1 MGTDSRRAGA
11 VAGWVL
17 FAGSLIFIVGI
28 LDVIQSLVALF
39 KQEVYVV
46 GESGLIL
53 TTNYTTW
60 GWMLLI
66 WGIVMVLAALSLF
79 AGGGFGRWF
88 AIIVVAVNM
97 IGQFAWFPAYPLWS
111 LVVIGLSVAV
121 LWALTAGWRDL
132 ME

>member
-1 MGTDSRRAGA
+1 MGTDARNPVA

-17 FAGSLIFIVGI
+17 FAGAMIFIVGV
-28 LDVIQSLVALF
+28 LDVIQGLVALF
-39 KQEVYVV
+39 KEEVYVV
-46 GESGLIL
+46 GASGLIL
-53 TTNYTTW
+53 STDYTTW

-111 LVVIGLSVAV
+111 LVVIGLSAAV
-121 LWALTAGWRDL
+121 LWALTAGWSSL
-132 ME
+132 KE

>member
-1 MGTDSRRAGA
+1 MGTDTRRAGA

-17 FAGSLIFIVGI
+17 FAGALIFIVGV
-28 LDVIQSLVALF
+28 LDIIQGLVAIF
-39 KQEVYVV
+39 KQEVYAV

-53 TTNYTTW
+53 TTNYSTW

-66 WGIVMVLAALSLF
+66 WGIVMALAAFSLF

-88 AIIVVAVNM
+88 AIIVVTVNM

-111 LVVIGLSVAV
+111 MVAIGLSVAV
-121 LWALTAGWRDL
+121 LWALTAGWSEL
-132 ME
+132 AE

>member
-1 MGTDSRRAGA
+1 MGTDTRRAGA

-17 FAGSLIFIVGI
+17 FAGALIFIVGV
-28 LDVIQSLVALF
+28 LDIIQGLVAIF
-39 KQEVYVV
+39 KQEVYAV

-53 TTNYTTW
+53 TTNYSTW

-66 WGIVMVLAALSLF
+66 WGIVMALAAFSLF

-111 LVVIGLSVAV
+111 MVAIGLSVAV
-121 LWALTAGWRDL
+121 LWALTAGWSEL
-132 ME
+132 AE

>member
-1 MGTDSRRAGA
+1 MGTDTRRAGA

-17 FAGSLIFIVGI
+17 FAGALIFIVGV
-28 LDVIQSLVALF
+28 LDIIQGLVAIF
-39 KQEVYVV
+39 KKEVYAV

-53 TTNYTTW
+53 TTNYSTW

-66 WGIVMVLAALSLF
+66 WGIVMALAALSLF

-111 LVVIGLSVAV
+111 MVAIGLSVAV
-121 LWALTAGWRDL
+121 LWALTAGWSEL
-132 ME
+132 AE

>member
-1 MGTDSRRAGA
+1 MSFDNGTKWQSLQLNLPNTPVTDIKLTRKEL
-11 VAGWVL
+11 VL
-17 FAGSLIFIVGI
+17 STQGRSFWI
-28 LDVIQSLVALF
+28 LDN
-39 KQEVYVV
+39 
-46 GESGLIL
+46 L
-53 TTNYTTW
+53 TPLHQ
-60 GWMLLI
+60 MDAK
-66 WGIVMVLAALSLF
+66 LAAAPAALLKPKEAIRMRIR

>member
-28 LDVIQSLVALF
+28 LDVIQGLVALF

-53 TTNYTTW
+53 TTN
-60 GWMLLI
+60 
-66 WGIVMVLAALSLF
+66 
-79 AGGGFGRWF
+79 
-88 AIIVVAVNM
+88 
-97 IGQFAWFPAYPLWS
+97 
-111 LVVIGLSVAV
+111 
-121 LWALTAGWRDL
+121 
-132 ME
+132 